1 MLEINLQS
9 PVPIYDQIKGGLRGL
24 VSKGILK
31 PGDKAPSVRALAME
45 LRVNPNTVARAL
57 RELTQEGFLE
67 AARGEASCISP
78 QAPRLARG
86 GVAAAEKQFREAAE
100 LALNNGLTKQ
110 ELSAIIKELPIG
122 DK

>member
-1 MLEINLQS
+1 MLEINMHS

-67 AARGEASCISP
+67 AARGEASLISP
-78 QAPRLARG
+78 SALRLAKG
-86 GVAAAEKQFREAAE
+86 AIADSEKRFAEAAE
-100 LALNNGLTKQ
+100 LALKSGLSKQ
-110 ELSAIIKELPIG
+110 DLGAIIKELKTEG
-122 DK
+122 K

>member
-9 PVPIYDQIKGGLRGL
+9 PVPIYDQIKAGLRGL

-45 LRVNPNTVARAL
+45 LRVNPNTVARAM
-57 RELTQEGFLE
+57 RELAQEGFLE
-67 AARGEASCISP
+67 AARGEASCI
-78 QAPRLARG
+78 AAAAVRLAKG
-86 GVAAAEKQFREAAE
+86 GLGAAQKQFREAAE
-100 LALNNGLTKQ
+100 LALNSGLSKQ
-110 ELSAIIKELPIG
+110 EMAAIIKELETG